1 MVQINKRQKKDD
13 VEMKTFG
20 SVKQSL
26 DPSMQ

>member
-1 MVQINKRQKKDD
+1 MVQINKRQKKD